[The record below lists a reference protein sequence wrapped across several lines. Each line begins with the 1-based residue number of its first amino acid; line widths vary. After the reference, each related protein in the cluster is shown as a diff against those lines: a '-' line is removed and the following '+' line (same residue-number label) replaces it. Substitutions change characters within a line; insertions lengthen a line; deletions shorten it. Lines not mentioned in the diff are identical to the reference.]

1 MTKKSNDIDE
11 TSSGRKRVRL
21 EGKSSHSGGSRDQMK
36 KMWDARDKSRAEAP
50 RHGRGKGFP
59 ANNHKFKRI
68 LEVHRNSSYAP
79 NSRVVHDENAVMA
92 PNRNVPLFL
101 KKPLVADKMIEMLS
115 RGVPPST
122 VCRYAGIRY
131 QAFRRWLE
139 VGAEGTNP
147 IYTEFLDRV
156 AKAEATAEITLLDKM
171 DRFHDDD
178 WKSIAWML
186 ERRWPENWARRD
198 KHEISGELIVNKKEK
213 LAQQVVD
220 NPEALELARKLLED
234 GTEIYELAEDDKIDA
249 GD

>member
-1 MTKKSNDIDE
+1 MTKKSNDIDK

-21 EGKSSHSGGSRDQMK
+21 EGKSSNSGGPREHMK
-36 KMWDARDKSRAEAP
+36 KMWDERDKSRAKAQ

-59 ANNHKFKRI
+59 ANNYRFKRI
-68 LEVHRNSSYAP
+68 LEVHRNSNYAP

-101 KKPLVADKMIEMLS
+101 KKPKVADKMIEMLS
-115 RGVPPST
+115 RGIPPNT

-131 QAFRRWLE
+131 QSFRRWLE
-139 VGAEGTNP
+139 VGAERTNP

-156 AKAEATAEITLLDKM
+156 AKAEALAEIALLDQM
-171 DRFHDDD
+171 EAHHDDD
-178 WKSIAWML
+178 WKSIAWKL
-186 ERRWPENWARRD
+186 ERRFPENWARRD

-213 LAQQVVD
+213 LAEQVVD
-220 NPEALELARKLLED
+220 NPEALELARKILED
-234 GTEIYELAEDDKIDA
+234 GTEVYELPVNEEIDD

>member
-1 MTKKSNDIDE
+1 MNIKSNDIDK

-21 EGKSSHSGGSRDQMK
+21 ESRSTNTGGSHEHME
-36 KMWDARDKSRAEAP
+36 KMWEARDKSRAKAE

-59 ANNHKFKRI
+59 ANNYKFKRI
-68 LEVHRNSSYAP
+68 LEVHRNSNYAP

-101 KKPLVADKMIEMLS
+101 KKPQVADKMIEMLS
-115 RGVPPST
+115 RGIPPST

-131 QAFRRWLE
+131 TAFRRWLE

-147 IYTEFLDRV
+147 VYTAFLDRV
-156 AKAEATAEITLLDKM
+156 AKAEATAEVTLLDKM
-171 DRFHDDD
+171 DAHHEND

-198 KHEISGELIVNKKEK
+198 RHEISGELTVNSKEK
-213 LAQQVVD
+213 LAEQVVD
-220 NPEALELARKLLED
+220 SPIALELARKLLED
-234 GTEIYELAEDDKIDA
+234 GTEVYELPEDEKTDV